1 VPLVRRGREFEALT
15 AEGELILG
23 FRERHPRMRVQL
35 ISMSSRQIAHG
46 LEHGELEAG
55 LTYLDN
61 EPLARV
67 DAVPLSRPTRC
78 PRSSPTPTPA
88 WSRRPRWSARR

>member
-1 VPLVRRGREFEALT
+1 M
-15 AEGELILG
+15 
-23 FRERHPRMRVQL
+23 RMRL

-46 LEHGELEAG
+46 LEHGEIEAG

-67 DAVPLSRPTRC
+67 DTVPLCREHYLLVTRG
-78 PRSSPTPTPA
+78 RTA
-88 WSRRPRWSARR
+88 SARPSRGPRRRRSRCAC